1 MISYRGW
8 QFSEKE
14 PISESVKD
22 ALDNYIKRNGLP
34 KQILLETGIG
44 EELPLPEGLNIVVRV
59 VDLPRNVLLVG
70 KLE

>member
-1 MISYRGW
+1 MTDYRGW

-14 PISESVKD
+14 PISESVKN

-34 KQILLETGIG
+34 EQILLETGIG
-44 EELPLPEGLNIVVRV
+44 EEFPLPEGMNIAVQV
-59 VDLPRNVLLVG
+59 VDLPRNILLVG